1 MKKIRIHNDIRISW
15 GITTNGQQESLEG
28 KVLQVQLVVY
38 NQMIEIED
46 FSVTGN
52 VIVFDFPGE
61 KQKYC
66 GTYTLV
72 CRDITDGN
80 LNTLDKTDA
89 FELVPH
95 TADEAGVD
103 NDKVALE
110 VVSLATDRDSSTI
123 GKAATVR
130 IGNVYTL
137 PSGSQAYVRNVGTI
151 NNAIL
156 EFGIPSGTDGDGG
169 IDGIGVVAD
178 PSSVTFNTDKS
189 GNISSDQD
197 KLVRMKLYIGGQ
209 VAGDAKIVS
218 ITPTNFKSPIA
229 IEKDGSSFYIRGSNL
244 SSVDTIDLDGNAV
257 TVPCTQAEAYV
268 VCKMGD
274 SSVLYAATVRVYTN
288 TQSFYTSLVSN
299 QREFKQTFT
308 ELNNT
313 LTDQGLQLEKYHSEF
328 QQTAQNIS
336 MSVSKLKTDTE
347 GTIEDAKSNFEVRAD
362 KIESTVESNKTELD
376 GKIEKNTSKITQ
388 TAEEI
393 NATVEKYKT
402 DTDGKIES
410 ARSEFSQ
417 TAEEIKATVE
427 SNKKDA
433 DGKIEKNTSLISQTA
448 TEIKATVSAN
458 KELADQGIEDCNSL
472 ISQTATQIRQQVSD
486 NKTYL
491 DGRIDDC
498 NSSITQTATQIRQSV
513 SDNKTYL
520 DGRIDDC
527 NSNISQ
533 TANQIQQQVSSLQT
547 DVNGNIQ
554 NLQSQITQNANSIS
568 VANSRFNSD
577 GSLKNTSGLLTTADK
592 ASLVSK
598 DYVDGKVISSAEIS
612 TMIKNGISTAT
623 IEADNVNLEG
633 HTMKFGSGEI
643 TIDSTNFKLDSSGNV
658 TMAGKI
664 TASEGKIA
672 GFQISGDGLTNT
684 GFNNDAYV
692 VFRNDSHKVFAGI
705 GGNVLSASTGARAVA
720 RFENNNT
727 ANYYGSTNYAMYVA
741 ASGSSDNVAIYLAS
755 GCIQGLRIKTDYMTT
770 SGTISRGVNSVLLFG
785 TGTYVLPEMRKEDDG
800 YVLFLKRVASD
811 DQVTIQGGVSYNSS
825 GTKKTSYI
833 IADGTSAN
841 TFSFTGNGNA
851 VILVYHRDVNM
862 GNYSGAWAMFKCPR
876 DW

>member
-1 MKKIRIHNDIRISW
+1 M
-15 GITTNGQQESLEG
+15 
-28 KVLQVQLVVY
+28 QVQLVVY
-38 NQMIEIED
+38 NQMIEVED

-123 GKAATVR
+123 GKAATIR

-137 PSGSQAYVRNVGTI
+137 PSGSQAYVRNIGTI

-156 EFGIPSGTDGDGG
+156 EFGIPSGVDGDGG
-169 IDGIGVVAD
+169 IDGIGVIAD
-178 PSSVTFNTDKS
+178 PSSITFNTDKS

-197 KLVRMKLYIGGQ
+197 KLIRMKLYIGGQ
-209 VAGDAKIVS
+209 VAGDAKIIS

-229 IEKDGSSFYIRGSNL
+229 IEKDGCSFYIRGSNL

-268 VCKMGD
+268 VCKMSD
-274 SSVLYAATVRVYTN
+274 NSELYAATVRVYTN

-336 MSVSKLKTDTE
+336 MSVSKLKTDTD
-347 GTIEDAKSNFEVRAD
+347 GTIEDVKSNFEVRAD
-362 KIESTVESNKTELD
+362 KIESTVESNKTELN

-402 DTDGKIES
+402 DADGKIES

-433 DGKIEKNTSLISQTA
+433 DGKIEKNTSSISQTA

-472 ISQTATQIRQQVSD
+472 ISQTATQIQQQVSD

-498 NSSITQTATQIRQSV
+498 NSSITQTANQIRQSV
-513 SDNKTYL
+513 SDNKKYL

-527 NSNISQ
+527 NSNITQ
-533 TANQIQQQVSSLQT
+533 TASQIQQQVSSLQT

-554 NLQSQITQNANSIS
+554 NLQSQITQNASDIAVTS
-568 VANSRFNSD
+568 SRFNSD
-577 GSLKNTSGLLTTADK
+577 GTLKNTSGLLTTADK

-672 GFQISGDGLTNT
+672 GFKIAEEGLTNE
-684 GFNNDAYV
+684 GFNNNAYV
-692 VFRNDSHKVFAGI
+692 VFRNDNNKTFAGI
-705 GGNVLSASTGARAVA
+705 GGNVLPAETGTTAVA
-720 RFENNNT
+720 RFENKKTSSYPYDIN
-727 ANYYGSTNYAMYVA
+727 VA
-741 ASGSSDNVAIYLAS
+741 AYVCAANSYNNVALCIGGGY
-755 GCIQGLRIKTDYMTT
+755 IQGLRIKTGYMSN
-770 SGTISRGVNSVLLFG
+770 SGTIGKGVNSVMLAG
-785 TGTYVLPEMRKEDDG
+785 AGTYVLPKMLKEDDG
-800 YVLFLKRVASD
+800 YVLFLKRILQGD
-811 DQVTIQGGVSYNSS
+811 GTITIQGGTSYDSS
-825 GTKKTSYI
+825 NTQKTSF
-833 IADGTSAN
+833 IAAEGTSVN
-841 TFSFTGNGNA
+841 TWDFPSAGNA
-851 VILVYHRDVNM
+851 VILVYHRDVTY
-862 GNYSGAWAMFKCPR
+862 GSYSGAWAMFKCPR

>member
-229 IEKDGSSFYIRGSNL
+229 IEEDGCSFYVRGSNL

-347 GTIEDAKSNFEVRAD
+347 GTIEDVKSNFEVRAD

-498 NSSITQTATQIRQSV
+498 NSSITQTA
-513 SDNKTYL
+513 
-520 DGRIDDC
+520 
-527 NSNISQ
+527 
-533 TANQIQQQVSSLQT
+533 NQIQQQVSSLQT

-568 VANSRFNSD
+568 VANSRFNDD
-577 GSLKNTSGLLTTADK
+577 GTLKNTSGLLTTADK

-598 DYVDGKVISSAEIS
+598 DYVDGKVISAAEIS
-612 TMIKNGISTAT
+612 TMIKDGISYAS
-623 IEADNVNLEG
+623 IAADKISFSG
-633 HTMKFGSGEI
+633 HRMEVGTGQIVINTDG
-643 TIDSTNFKLDSSGNV
+643 FKLDS
-658 TMAGKI
+658 
-664 TASEGKIA
+664 
-672 GFQISGDGLTNT
+672 
-684 GFNNDAYV
+684 
-692 VFRNDSHKVFAGI
+692 
-705 GGNVLSASTGARAVA
+705 
-720 RFENNNT
+720 
-727 ANYYGSTNYAMYVA
+727 
-741 ASGSSDNVAIYLAS
+741 
-755 GCIQGLRIKTDYMTT
+755 
-770 SGTISRGVNSVLLFG
+770 
-785 TGTYVLPEMRKEDDG
+785 
-800 YVLFLKRVASD
+800 
-811 DQVTIQGGVSYNSS
+811 
-825 GTKKTSYI
+825 
-833 IADGTSAN
+833 
-841 TFSFTGNGNA
+841 NGNA
-851 VILVYHRDVNM
+851 TFAGTVAANILKLKINTSSSGINGAFLAGGGTLPELDIDALVCLKVGRFFATRSSPSITIKSANSSVLIYDARETNGAISSLNAVSSVDLGLTGVYDLTGIRDSTGGTTYWVV
-862 GNYSGAWAMFKCPR
+862 R
-876 DW
+876 

>member
-1 MKKIRIHNDIRISW
+1 MW
-15 GITTNGQQESLEG
+15 
-28 KVLQVQLVVY
+28 V
-38 NQMIEIED
+38 
-46 FSVTGN
+46 
-52 VIVFDFPGE
+52 
-61 KQKYC
+61 
-66 GTYTLV
+66 
-72 CRDITDGN
+72 
-80 LNTLDKTDA
+80 
-89 FELVPH
+89 
-95 TADEAGVD
+95 
-103 NDKVALE
+103 
-110 VVSLATDRDSSTI
+110 
-123 GKAATVR
+123 
-130 IGNVYTL
+130 
-137 PSGSQAYVRNVGTI
+137 
-151 NNAIL
+151 
-156 EFGIPSGTDGDGG
+156 
-169 IDGIGVVAD
+169 
-178 PSSVTFNTDKS
+178 
-189 GNISSDQD
+189 
-197 KLVRMKLYIGGQ
+197 
-209 VAGDAKIVS
+209 
-218 ITPTNFKSPIA
+218 
-229 IEKDGSSFYIRGSNL
+229 
-244 SSVDTIDLDGNAV
+244 
-257 TVPCTQAEAYV
+257 
-268 VCKMGD
+268 
-274 SSVLYAATVRVYTN
+274 
-288 TQSFYTSLVSN
+288 
-299 QREFKQTFT
+299 
-308 ELNNT
+308 
-313 LTDQGLQLEKYHSEF
+313 
-328 QQTAQNIS
+328 
-336 MSVSKLKTDTE
+336 
-347 GTIEDAKSNFEVRAD
+347 
-362 KIESTVESNKTELD
+362 
-376 GKIEKNTSKITQ
+376 
-388 TAEEI
+388 
-393 NATVEKYKT
+393 
-402 DTDGKIES
+402 
-410 ARSEFSQ
+410 
-417 TAEEIKATVE
+417 
-427 SNKKDA
+427 
-433 DGKIEKNTSLISQTA
+433 
-448 TEIKATVSAN
+448 KATVSAN

-577 GSLKNTSGLLTTADK
+577 GTLKNTAGLLTTADK

-643 TIDSTNFKLDSSGNV
+643 TIDSNNFKLDSSGNV

-692 VFRNDSHKVFAGI
+692 VFRNDSQKVFAGI
-705 GGNVLSASTGARAVA
+705 GGNVLSASTGTRAVA

-727 ANYYGSTNYAMYVA
+727 AGYYGSTNYAMYVA
-741 ASGSSDNVAIYLAS
+741 ASGSSDNVAIYLAG
-755 GCIQGLRIKTDYMTT
+755 GCIQGLRIKTDFMST
-770 SGTISRGVNSVLLFG
+770 SGTISRGINSVLLSG

-800 YVLFLKRVASD
+800 YVLFLKRVNRD

-833 IADGTSAN
+833 IADGTSDN
-841 TFSFTGNGNA
+841 TFSFTGIGNA
-851 VILVYHRDVNM
+851 VILVYHRDVTM
-862 GNYSGAWAMFKCPR
+862 DSYSGAWAMFKCPR

>member
-1 MKKIRIHNDIRISW
+1 MKRIRIHNDIRISW

-38 NQMIEIED
+38 NQMIEIAD

-72 CRDITDGN
+72 CRDVTDGN

-123 GKAATVR
+123 GKAATIR

-137 PSGSQAYVRNVGTI
+137 PSGSQAYVRNIGTI

-156 EFGIPSGTDGDGG
+156 EFGIPSGVDGDGG
-169 IDGIGVVAD
+169 IDGVGVMAD
-178 PSSVTFNTDKS
+178 PSSITFNTDKS

-197 KLVRMKLYIGGQ
+197 KLVRMKLYAGGQ

-229 IEKDGSSFYIRGSNL
+229 VEEDGCSFYVRGSNL
-244 SSVDTIDLDGNAV
+244 SSVDTIDLDGNVV

-274 SSVLYAATVRVYTN
+274 SSVLYATTVRVYTN

-308 ELNNT
+308 ELGNT

-336 MSVSKLKTDTE
+336 MSVSKLKTDTD
-347 GTIEDAKSNFEVRAD
+347 GTIEDVKSNFEVRAD

-376 GKIEKNTSKITQ
+376 GKIEKNTSLITQ

-393 NATVEKYKT
+393 NATVEKNKT

-427 SNKKDA
+427 SNKEDA
-433 DGKIEKNTSLISQTA
+433 DGKIEKNTSLITQTA
-448 TEIKATVSAN
+448 NEIKATVSAN

-472 ISQTATQIRQQVSD
+472 ISQTATQIRQSVSD

-498 NSSITQTATQIRQSV
+498 NSSITQTA
-513 SDNKTYL
+513 
-520 DGRIDDC
+520 
-527 NSNISQ
+527 
-533 TANQIQQQVSSLQT
+533 NQIQQQVSSLQT
-547 DVNGNIQ
+547 NVNGNIQ

-577 GSLKNTSGLLTTADK
+577 GTLKNTAGLLTTADK

-643 TIDSTNFKLDSSGNV
+643 TIDSNNFKLDSSGNV

-692 VFRNDSHKVFAGI
+692 VFRNDSQKVFAGI
-705 GGNVLSASTGARAVA
+705 GGNVLSASTGTRAVA

-727 ANYYGSTNYAMYVA
+727 AGYYGSTNYAMYVA
-741 ASGSSDNVAIYLAS
+741 ASGSSDNVAIYLAG
-755 GCIQGLRIKTDYMTT
+755 GCIQGLRIKTDFMST
-770 SGTISRGVNSVLLFG
+770 SGTISRGINSVLLSG

-800 YVLFLKRVASD
+800 YVLFLKRVNSD

-833 IADGTSAN
+833 IADGTSGN
-841 TFSFTGNGNA
+841 TFSFTGIGNA
-851 VILVYHRDVNM
+851 VILVYHRDVTMNS
-862 GNYSGAWAMFKCPR
+862 YSGAWAMFKCPR